1 MKPLRVVVVD
11 DEELARAV
19 VREHLAAHPGIEIV
33 AECANGIEA
42 IEAVAALAPDLVF
55 LDVQMPRLTGF
66 ETLELLDPRPAVVF
80 VTAYDRHAV
89 KAFEVSAVDYLLKPF
104 SKERF
109 DAALAKARA
118 LLGSGAKG
126 PDPATLA
133 AAARPEGVPL
143 ERIAVREG
151 TRVTLLAVETV
162 AWVKAEDDYVLIRSG
177 GRNHLKHQTLSDLAA
192 QLPAA
197 RFVRVHRSW
206 VVNVGKLASL
216 EEGKTAVM
224 ADGER
229 VPVSRAG
236 AARLRERMP
245 RG

>member
-19 VREHLAAHPGIEIV
+19 VREHLAAHPGVEVV
-33 AECANGIEA
+33 AECANGLEA

-126 PDPATLA
+126 PDPAALA

-151 TRVTLLAVETV
+151 TRVTLFAVETV

-177 GRNHLKHQTLSDLAA
+177 GKNHLKHQTLSDLAA

-224 ADGER
+224 VDGER
-229 VPVSRAG
+229 IPVSRAG
-236 AARLRERMP
+236 AARLRELLP
-245 RG
+245 KG

>member
-19 VREHLAAHPGIEIV
+19 VREHLAAHPGVEVV

-42 IEAVAALAPDLVF
+42 IEAVATLAPDLVF

-126 PDPATLA
+126 PDPAALA

-151 TRVTLLAVETV
+151 ARVTLLPVETV

-206 VVNVGKLASL
+206 VVSVAKLASL

>member
-1 MKPLRVVVVD
+1 MKPLRVIVVD

-151 TRVTLLAVETV
+151 ARVTLLSVETV
-162 AWVKAEDDYVLIRSG
+162 AWVRAEDDYVLIHSG
-177 GRNHLKHQTLSDLAA
+177 GKNHLKHQTLSDLAA

>member
-1 MKPLRVVVVD
+1 MTPLRVVVVD
-11 DEELARAV
+11 DEELARGV
-19 VREHLAAHPGIEIV
+19 VREHLAAHPDVAVV
-33 AECANGIEA
+33 AECANGLEA
-42 IEAVAALAPDLVF
+42 IEAVAAHAPDLVF

-66 ETLELLDPRPAVVF
+66 ETLELLEPRPAVVF

-126 PDPATLA
+126 PDPGALA
-133 AAARPEGVPL
+133 AAARPEGAPL
-143 ERIAVREG
+143 ERIALREG
-151 TRVTLLAVETV
+151 ARVTLLAVETV

-177 GRNHLKHQTLSDLAA
+177 GKNHLKHQTLSDLAA

-206 VVNVGKLASL
+206 VVNVGKLAAF

-224 ADGER
+224 SDGER

-236 AARLRERMP
+236 AARLKERM
-245 RG
+245 RAG

>member
-42 IEAVAALAPDLVF
+42 IEAVAALAPDLLF

-109 DAALAKARA
+109 DGALAKARA
-118 LLGSGAKG
+118 LLGSGAIG

-177 GRNHLKHQTLSDLAA
+177 GKNHLKHQTLSDLATR
-192 QLPAA
+192 LPAA

>member
-1 MKPLRVVVVD
+1 MTGLRVVVVD
-11 DEELARAV
+11 DEELARSL
-19 VREHLAAHPGIEIV
+19 VREHLAAHPDVEVV
-33 AECANGIEA
+33 AECANGLEA
-42 IEAVAALAPDLVF
+42 IEAVAAHAPDLLF

-66 ETLELLDPRPAVVF
+66 ETLELLEPRPAVVF

-89 KAFEVSAVDYLLKPF
+89 KAFEVNAVDYLLKPF

-126 PDPATLA
+126 PDPSVLA
-133 AAARPEGVPL
+133 AAARPEGAPL

-151 TRVTLLAVETV
+151 TRVTLLPVEKV
-162 AWVKAEDDYVLIRSG
+162 EWVKAEDDYVLIRSG
-177 GRNHLKHQTLSDLAA
+177 GRNHLKHQTLADLAA

-236 AARLRERMP
+236 AARLKERLP
-245 RG
+245 KG